1 MINPEQLERIGSG
14 AGFVAA
20 LDQSGG
26 STPKMLAAY
35 GIPETAYN
43 DDAEMFDLVHQMRAR
58 IMTSPPFDRD
68 RILAVILFED
78 TMDRL
83 VDGQE
88 TAQYLWGVK
97 GVVPFIKI
105 DKGLQP
111 EADGVHLM
119 RPIPSLQ
126 PLLARAR
133 GLGVF
138 GTKMRSFIRQPDKE
152 GISAV
157 VAQQFELAVD
167 VLATGLVPIVEPEID
182 IHSAGKTEAEKLL
195 KQAIRE
201 ALVSLPTDAQVI
213 LKLSLPSED
222 DFYADLVA
230 DVRVLRVLALS
241 GGFSRAEAVQIL
253 ARNHSLIA
261 SFSRALLE
269 GLDVSQSDDDFNS
282 TLDASIEQIV
292 QASIILVHICQSVD
306 LWQWGDTGCR
316 RPADVALVGRPP
328 GHTSAKSQS
337 VARPDQLAIQ
347 LPAD

>member
-1 MINPEQLERIGSG
+1 MINPEQLERITSG

-35 GIPETAYN
+35 GITETAYT

-58 IMTSPPFDRD
+58 IMTSPPFNSE
-68 RILAVILFED
+68 RILAAILFED

-83 VDGQE
+83 IDGQN
-88 TAQYLWGVK
+88 TARYLWGFK
-97 GVVPFIKI
+97 GIVPFLKI

-111 EADGVHLM
+111 EADGVQLM
-119 RPIPSLQ
+119 RPIPDLQ

-133 GLGVF
+133 GLDVF
-138 GTKMRSFIRQPDKE
+138 GTKMRSFIKQPDKD

-167 VLATGLVPIVEPEID
+167 VLATGLVPIIEPEID

-195 KQAIRE
+195 KE
-201 ALVSLPTDAQVI
+201 AVRDALASLPSGAQVI
-213 LKLSLPSED
+213 LKLSLPNED
-222 DFYADLVA
+222 GFYADMVT
-230 DVRVLRVLALS
+230 DRRVLRVLALS

-253 ARNHSLIA
+253 ARNHSVIA

-269 GLDVSQSDDDFNS
+269 GLDVSQSDDEFDS
-282 TLDASIEQIV
+282 TLDASIEQIF
-292 QASIILVHICQSVD
+292 QASI
-306 LWQWGDTGCR
+306 T
-316 RPADVALVGRPP
+316 
-328 GHTSAKSQS
+328 
-337 VARPDQLAIQ
+337 
-347 LPAD
+347 

>member
-1 MINPEQLERIGSG
+1 
-14 AGFVAA
+14 
-20 LDQSGG
+20 
-26 STPKMLAAY
+26 
-35 GIPETAYN
+35 
-43 DDAEMFDLVHQMRAR
+43 
-58 IMTSPPFDRD
+58 
-68 RILAVILFED
+68 
-78 TMDRL
+78 
-83 VDGQE
+83 
-88 TAQYLWGVK
+88 
-97 GVVPFIKI
+97 
-105 DKGLQP
+105 
-111 EADGVHLM
+111 
-119 RPIPSLQ
+119 
-126 PLLARAR
+126 
-133 GLGVF
+133 
-138 GTKMRSFIRQPDKE
+138 
-152 GISAV
+152 
-157 VAQQFELAVD
+157 
-167 VLATGLVPIVEPEID
+167 
-182 IHSAGKTEAEKLL
+182 
-195 KQAIRE
+195 
-201 ALVSLPTDAQVI
+201 